1 MEKYDGV
8 NRGCGAGD
16 YLGLV
21 CLALCD
27 FCLSGDEDDP
37 HLRVMS
43 PWSGEF
49 MTWSRG
55 KG

>member
-8 NRGCGAGD
+8 NRGCGAGN

-21 CLALCD
+21 CLALYD